1 MFLMDTRKLSC
12 EKNLMKKSNQNI
24 ITLPTPTK
32 ENNLVK
38 PDFSPILI
46 KQNKISY
53 KKYGSYKKP
62 KFMEPESPMKSPNF
76 KTSAKMKGKNLFG
89 STQDEDLKNYN
100 FSKRL
105 NFDDCCCDDKN
116 SFLGRN
122 NNNNVKDFF
131 PKNNNKL
138 TMFLEKCD
146 EEDEDNLNL
155 SNNANNNINLI
166 PSPKFGKPDSDK
178 YLFPNNNEE
187 FKKEKRTRS
196 IRKCSINI
204 ERNIEILKSGK
215 FEREFNPL
223 KKIKGDKFSIIYKVE
238 EIKTKKLF
246 CVKKIVKTSPKSNID
261 SLKKITQDF
270 KNKSNNVLSN
280 FCVQNLE
287 FWIEK
292 EEFNPLLPD
301 PNFCDKNLYLL
312 TNYYENGDI
321 FDYLEKLENIE
332 YEFSENFYWDLV
344 FEMMMGLLFVHEC
357 GYIHID
363 IQPDNYLVDENGYLK
378 LNDFSLALRVSE
390 LCVMDD
396 IIEGDARYISK
407 ELFHYKKNSK
417 LDSKCDVFSLGFTLF
432 ELIAKIEL
440 PYNGELWHKFRDES
454 FKITEE
460 YFKKSNI
467 KNVGDFINLI
477 SLMILPFEKRPNLKE
492 IISKFSLLNDRY
504 QLLLKGNYKKSTT
517 IPKFNDNQKNLNLRT
532 IPSQEKL

>member
-1 MFLMDTRKLSC
+1 MDKRKISF
-12 EKNLMKKSNQNI
+12 ENNLMKKSNQNV

-46 KQNKISY
+46 KQNQIGY

-62 KFMEPESPMKSPNF
+62 KIMEPESPMKSPNF
-76 KTSAKMKGKNLFG
+76 KTSAKMQGKNLFG
-89 STQDEDLKNYN
+89 SNQDEDLKNCK

-105 NFDDCCCDDKN
+105 NFDECGDDKN
-116 SFLGRN
+116 SFLGRKN
-122 NNNNVKDFF
+122 NNNFKDMSK
-131 PKNNNKL
+131 KNNNKL
-138 TMFLEKCD
+138 TMFLEKCE
-146 EEDEDNLNL
+146 EEDEENINLNNTANNNLNL
-155 SNNANNNINLI
+155 V
-166 PSPKFGKPDSDK
+166 PSPKFGNPKADK
-178 YLFPNNNEE
+178 FLFFNNEE

-204 ERNIEILKSGK
+204 ESNLEILKSGK
-215 FEREFNPL
+215 FDREFHTL
-223 KKIKGDKFSIIYKVE
+223 KTIKEDKFSTIYKIE

-246 CVKKIVKTSPKSNID
+246 CIKKIVKTSPKSNID

-270 KNKSNNVLSN
+270 KNNSNNILSN

-292 EEFNPLLPD
+292 EEFNPLLSD
-301 PNFCDKNLYLL
+301 LNFCDKNLYLL

-321 FDYLEKLENIE
+321 FDYLEKLEKIE

-363 IQPDNYLVDENGYLK
+363 IQPGNYLVDENGYLK
-378 LNDFSLALRVSE
+378 LNDFSLAIRVSE

-396 IIEGDARYISK
+396 IIEGDAKYISK
-407 ELFHYKKNSK
+407 ELFHYKKNVK
-417 LDSKCDVFSLGFTLF
+417 LDSKCDIFALGFTLF
-432 ELIAKIEL
+432 ELISKIEL
-440 PYNGELWHKFRDES
+440 PYNGELWHKLRDEN

-460 YFKKSNI
+460 YFGRSNI

-477 SLMILPFEKRPNLKE
+477 SLMILPFEKRPNLKK
-492 IISKFSLLNDRY
+492 IISKFSQLSDRY
-504 QLLLKGNYKKSTT
+504 QLLLKGNYKKSTI
-517 IPKFNDNQKNLNLRT
+517 IPKFNDNLRNLNLRAV
-532 IPSQEKL
+532 PSQEKL